1 MNLVWPGTTWC
12 MVTHA
17 ASVLGAVVPRYKILS
32 KKLDSVWVEVK
43 IVTYH
48 HDFRCGLRLI
58 HLDPGRIWTW
68 TSTQDQ
74 TFSRLTQF
82 LWVSKIPSKSQQ
94 GWLSSSYAPPG
105 PAKLCDQAWARWRWD
120 PVSLHWRPLVSIVM
134 SQPARVRVQ
143 TFYLKPFVMKRQKS
157 WFVALR
163 ILIRYQSRAISDLK
177 ILFCAAFQYIG
188 WSKSKYQGLLLTT
201 PWSPMTCSTG
211 QYLKPMIEIYLI

>member
-1 MNLVWPGTTWC
+1 MLA
-12 MVTHA
+12 H
-17 ASVLGAVVPRYKILS
+17 

-82 LWVSKIPSKSQQ
+82 LSVSKIPSKSQQ

-120 PVSLHWRPLVSIVM
+120 PVSLHWWPLVSIGM
-134 SQPARVRVQ
+134 IEPACVQ
-143 TFYLKPFVMKRQKS
+143 TFYWSL
-157 WFVALR
+157 LR
-163 ILIRYQSRAISDLK
+163 ILIRYRSWAISDIWFEDI
-177 ILFCAAFQYIG
+177 ILCGFSIYRIYFNISDDQNLNIKVFCS
-188 WSKSKYQGLLLTT
+188 WLSEV
-201 PWSPMTCSTG
+201 PWPAVLVS
-211 QYLKPMIEIYLI
+211 I